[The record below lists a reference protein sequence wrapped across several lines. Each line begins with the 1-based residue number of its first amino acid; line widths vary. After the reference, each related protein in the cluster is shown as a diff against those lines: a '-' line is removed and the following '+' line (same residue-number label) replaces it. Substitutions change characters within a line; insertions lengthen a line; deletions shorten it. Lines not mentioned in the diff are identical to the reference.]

1 MNFSG
6 LAVGEQEFKLS
17 LVKLSKVIAFALSI
31 LFAGALTSCNTFLGV
46 GRDLQQAGEG
56 IEKTVNRQ

>member
-1 MNFSG
+1 MKRSV
-6 LAVGEQEFKLS
+6 LARRSEKTIFLEMKISKLISLS
-17 LVKLSKVIAFALSI
+17 LCL

-56 IEKTVNRQ
+56 IENTVYKQ

>member
-1 MNFSG
+1 MKRSE
-6 LAVGEQEFKLS
+6 LARWREETSFPVM
-17 LVKLSKVIAFALSI
+17 KLSKLIALSLTV

-56 IEKTVNRQ
+56 IENTVYKQ

>member
-1 MNFSG
+1 MKFSKLIA
-6 LAVGEQEFKLS
+6 LALGV
-17 LVKLSKVIAFALSI
+17 

-56 IEKTVNRQ
+56 IEKTVYRR